1 LIPAAAYEISRNRGI
16 RILVLSI
23 FSIAFIFLAYSSLT
37 SSEIP
42 QSVTP
47 KLYGLAQLVIFLTV
61 ICLIFGVYG
70 LLLVV
75 KFSVVPTQ
83 NNPSLLSYTAR
94 IFRKRSYFKLL
105 IFSSILYGLLFAY
118 LSRIL
123 IYIPTGVSLD
133 DAINFPSFAL
143 TVCCG
148 SPGYFPMAT
157 IRLTENL
164 TVLLIPLNLILAVSV
179 SVLVGFNIALN
190 VYALQLARLHARRK
204 ISAVSTMGAFSG
216 LFVGCPTCAG
226 GVVSAVLGFGTGTA
240 VSILAPFQTLF
251 ILMSLP
257 ILVLTS
263 FLLVRNVR
271 HSERCNS

>member
-75 KFSVVPTQ
+75 KFSVVLTQ

-133 DAINFPSFAL
+133 DAINFPSFVL

>member
-1 LIPAAAYEISRNRGI
+1 MIPAAAYEISRNRGI

-61 ICLIFGVYG
+61 ICLIFGIYG

-75 KFSVVPTQ
+75 KFSVPTQ

-164 TVLLIPLNLILAVSV
+164 SVLLIPLNLILAVSV

-226 GVVSAVLGFGTGTA
+226 GVFSAVLGFGTGTA